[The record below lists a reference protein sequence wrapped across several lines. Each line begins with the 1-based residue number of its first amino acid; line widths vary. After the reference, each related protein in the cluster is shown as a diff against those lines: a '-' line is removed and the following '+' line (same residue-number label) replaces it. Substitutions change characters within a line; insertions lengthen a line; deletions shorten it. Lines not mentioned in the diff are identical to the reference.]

1 VGGKTTTSV
10 GEAKAESGFGGT
22 EALGDDDE
30 NAAKQRREQGY
41 GGSKD
46 MDRNIGA

>member
-1 VGGKTTTSV
+1 MGGKTTTSV

-22 EALGDDDE
+22 EALGDDE

-46 MDRNIGA
+46 MDRSIGA